1 MRAILVDWLVDVH
14 LKFKMVPETLFVCVS
29 LIDRYLEKVPV
40 TRQYLQLVGV
50 TAMFIA
56 SKYEEIYPPQIK
68 DFIEVT
74 DNSYTRAE
82 VLQMEGSILEILEF
96 NLTSPSPYRFMERY
110 ARVLDLDAK
119 TTMLARFILELSL
132 VDL

>member
-14 LKFKMVPETLFVCVS
+14 LKIKMVPETLFVCVS